1 MLVESFEIQVL
12 VIFYEFNKGF
22 NQIRNRVFF
31 NHYGVHWNIR
41 GTLIQ
46 NTP

>member
-22 NQIRNRVFF
+22 NQIRNRVF
-31 NHYGVHWNIR
+31 
-41 GTLIQ
+41 LIIMVFIGILGA
-46 NTP
+46 P